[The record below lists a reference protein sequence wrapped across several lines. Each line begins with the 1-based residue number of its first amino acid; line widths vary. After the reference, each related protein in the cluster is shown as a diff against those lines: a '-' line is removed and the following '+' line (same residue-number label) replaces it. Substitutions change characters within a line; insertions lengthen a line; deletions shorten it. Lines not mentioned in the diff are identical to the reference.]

1 MASYRSMALAF
12 LLGTIAGC
20 TAFTPSTVSTTS
32 VSSTSLQAVA
42 PPLIIG
48 PMIRKMRED
57 QAKKKMPMASDEETF
72 AEAPGLRVGTGAWKW
87 PPVWPYDD
95 SMFKRKEEVEKQN
108 SMTPMQSMLASGA
121 MANPEAPTDGKDEF
135 DPLKYWG
142 SDKAGVDTELNAETA
157 SKLTSHYSFYLQ
169 DGMSVV
175 EFGAAEKSYLPE
187 GLKLGRHVGVGASSS
202 QMEKNPALTESF
214 VVDLNNVVPEFDV
227 DSDDIRQL
235 GNDTFDVVLMAN
247 TIDFLTNPREVFR
260 TGWNLLKPGG
270 TMIVAFTSRDAYV
283 DKFAKA
289 QTKMWRDMNDDQHT
303 WICGSFFQ
311 FSAGEGWEGLKG
323 FDISPEEAA
332 SDDSIFSKISNAQKP
347 ANIYVVQATKVTP
360 EESIDESNPAKS
372 FSSRMWMLPTMEE
385 RDKQLVAPRLARAY
399 LASSDENDREKIAS
413 HVDTLPRIYES
424 LVKMDQFAFTFS
436 MQARLAADLV
446 SDPDYV
452 GNDEQIANMKM
463 GLGLRKPSENFW
475 QPVGEATGNMDPEDK
490 VNLLAHIVP
499 RFGSGNPEQ
508 EAALETF
515 VTGLKPAIAV
525 VKSKC
530 TGMSDSD
537 AQLVGSELLAAEV
550 LKPGRSTREEFAAWL
565 NELTEAEL
573 TEYATRRK
581 SFKKNALNEL
591 KEYQDKQQADKD
603 ELERK
608 RGIYQEQVQKAR
620 KERTMYFNDK
630 TGKVEEVPKK
640 K

>member
-1 MASYRSMALAF
+1 
-12 LLGTIAGC
+12 
-20 TAFTPSTVSTTS
+20 
-32 VSSTSLQAVA
+32 
-42 PPLIIG
+42 
-48 PMIRKMRED
+48 
-57 QAKKKMPMASDEETF
+57 
-72 AEAPGLRVGTGAWKW
+72 
-87 PPVWPYDD
+87 
-95 SMFKRKEEVEKQN
+95 
-108 SMTPMQSMLASGA
+108 MLKIQV
-121 MANPEAPTDGKDEF
+121 T
-135 DPLKYWG
+135 
-142 SDKAGVDTELNAETA
+142 
-157 SKLTSHYSFYLQ
+157 HY
-169 DGMSVV
+169 
-175 EFGAAEKSYLPE
+175 
-187 GLKLGRHVGVGASSS
+187 
-202 QMEKNPALTESF
+202 
-214 VVDLNNVVPEFDV
+214 
-227 DSDDIRQL
+227 
-235 GNDTFDVVLMAN
+235 VL
-247 TIDFLTNPREVFR
+247 F
-260 TGWNLLKPGG
+260 
-270 TMIVAFTSRDAYV
+270 
-283 DKFAKA
+283 
-289 QTKMWRDMNDDQHT
+289 
-303 WICGSFFQ
+303 IC
-311 FSAGEGWEGLKG
+311 L
-323 FDISPEEAA
+323 
-332 SDDSIFSKISNAQKP
+332 
-347 ANIYVVQATKVTP
+347 
-360 EESIDESNPAKS
+360 
-372 FSSRMWMLPTMEE
+372 
-385 RDKQLVAPRLARAY
+385 
-399 LASSDENDREKIAS
+399 
-413 HVDTLPRIYES
+413 
-424 LVKMDQFAFTFS
+424 FTFNTS
-436 MQARLAADLV
+436 EWFCIISFTFWPQH
-446 SDPDYV
+446 
-452 GNDEQIANMKM
+452 NI

-508 EAALETF
+508 EVALETF